1 MTATALTVQTP
12 KGPFISGQ
20 PSANALNI
28 TFAACDAVN
37 GNSFPASGHELLILN
52 NTDSGAHNVTI
63 TSQAD
68 TRGRTQDITAYS
80 IAAGAF
86 AMFAFVGST
95 EGWADGSGNIT
106 FTAADASVKAAVVK
120 ITR

>member
-12 KGPFISGQ
+12 KGPYVSGQ
-20 PSANALNI
+20 PAANALNI

-37 GNSFPASGHELLILN
+37 GNSFPATGHELLILFN
-52 NTDSGAHNVTI
+52 SDSGAHNVTI

-68 TRGRTQDITAYS
+68 TRGRTQDVTAYS
-80 IAAGAF
+80 IGAGLYS
-86 AMFAFVGST
+86 MFAFVGST

-106 FTAADASVKAAVVK
+106 FTAADATVKAAVVK
-120 ITR
+120 VQR